1 MIGRAGRTGR
11 TGRTLELNTCSPSV
25 QQKLH
30 AYLIDLARD
39 HIFRPKMKKLCPW
52 ILLFATATAFANWV
66 KVDGPSGALYEKF
79 IDINAIRQSGPM
91 NTMRRVWEMNN
102 LTNASSSN
110 ISSNS
115 VSSVKQHVEYDCKD
129 RRYRLIEESSFSE
142 RWAKGESLTVAPA
155 NSKPIDW
162 SAIAPGSI
170 TETIFNRVCPNG

>member
-1 MIGRAGRTGR
+1 MQH
-11 TGRTLELNTCSPSV
+11 SP
-25 QQKLH
+25 H
-30 AYLIDLARD
+30 TNLIDLARD
-39 HIFRPKMKKLCPW
+39 YIFRAKMKKLFPW
-52 ILLFATATAFANWV
+52 ILLFATATAFANWE
-66 KVDGPSGALYEKF
+66 KINGPSGALYEKF

-91 NTMRRVWEMNN
+91 NTMRRVWEINN
-102 LTNASSSN
+102 LTNSSSSN
-110 ISSNS
+110 ISSSN

-129 RRYRLIEESSFSE
+129 RRYRVIEERSFSE

>member
-1 MIGRAGRTGR
+1 M
-11 TGRTLELNTCSPSV
+11 
-25 QQKLH
+25 
-30 AYLIDLARD
+30 IDLARD
-39 HIFRPKMKKLCPW
+39 YIFRAKMKKLFPW

-66 KVDGPSGALYEKF
+66 KIDGPSGALYEKF

-91 NTMRRVWEMNN
+91 NTMRRVWEINN

-115 VSSVKQHVEYDCKD
+115 VSSSNVSSVKQHVEYDCKD
-129 RRYRLIEESSFSE
+129 RRYRVIEESSFSE

-155 NSKPIDW
+155 NPKPGDW
-162 SAIAPGSI
+162 NTIAPGST